1 MFSKGMINRI
11 SKLLRN
17 YFKINYINN
26 SILTKVD
33 KSTILQNGTSMR
45 FDAGHDLREYL
56 NIGERCLIN
65 SNFIFESRNGYISIG
80 NNVNIGGANLI
91 SREQI
96 IIGNDVTMA
105 WGITI
110 YDHNSHSINWD
121 DRSRDN
127 EQCYNDFVNFGNSI
141 LNKNWD
147 NVKSDRIVI
156 HDKVWIG
163 FDVLILK
170 GVVIGEGAVI
180 GAKSVVTKDVPAWT
194 VCAGNPAKVV
204 KYLK

>member
-1 MFSKGMINRI
+1 MINRI
-11 SKLLRN
+11 FKLLRN

-26 SILTKVD
+26 SILAKVD

-80 NNVNIGGANLI
+80 NNVNIGGADLI

-110 YDHNSHSINWD
+110 YDHNSHSINWY

>member
-1 MFSKGMINRI
+1 MSFRFIYNLIRK
-11 SKLLRN
+11 
-17 YFKINYINN
+17 KILKYNIK
-26 SILTKVD
+26 SHPALCVD
-33 KSTILQNGTSMR
+33 DSTIFTNETLFR
-45 FDAGHDLREYL
+45 FDVGYDSRKYVKV
-56 NIGERCLIN
+56 GSKCLITA
-65 SNFIFESRNGYISIG
+65 NFIFESRSGYISIG

-91 SREQI
+91 SREEI

-121 DRSRDN
+121 DRSMDN
-127 EQCYNDFVNFGNSI
+127 VQCYNDFVNFGNSV

-147 NVKSDRIVI
+147 NVKSDRII
-156 HDKVWIG
+156 ICDKVWIG